1 MRIGIT
7 IAIAFQALRRNVM
20 RSTLTAL
27 GIIIGVAAVIAM
39 VGIGNGAKSQVEAQI
54 AGLGQNIIL
63 VWPGTSN
70 TGGLRGGWGSGSS
83 LTRADATAIAR
94 EIPGVIG
101 VSSEMRSGAQVV
113 ANGLNWRTQVYGEEI
128 DYLQIRSWPLA
139 SGVMFTEQE
148 QNRSAKVAVI
158 GQTVAEQLFPD
169 EDPIGKTI
177 RLFNFTP
184 LRVIGVLSPK
194 GFNSFGQDQDDVV
207 IIPITSFLSRI
218 TWQRNLA
225 SILVQADAPE
235 HMERIQ
241 EGIHDLLA
249 ERRPGGRVDF
259 TVRNQVEIAEAAT
272 ATTRTM
278 TLLLGAIAGVSLLV
292 GGIGI
297 MNIMLVS
304 VTERTREIGIRL
316 AIGARSR
323 DVMLQFLT
331 EAVVLSAFGGLLGIS
346 LGVGMSQL
354 MSHLNGWPT
363 LISSDSMLI
372 AFAFSAAVGI
382 FFGYYPAR
390 KAALLDPIDALRY
403 E

>member
-1 MRIGIT
+1 MRLGIT
-7 IAIAFQALRRNVM
+7 IAIALQALRRNVM
-20 RSTLTAL
+20 RSALTAL

-54 AGLGQNIIL
+54 AGLGQNVIL
-63 VWPGTSN
+63 VWPGSDN
-70 TGGLRGGWGSGSS
+70 TGGLRGGAGSKGT
-83 LTRADATAIAR
+83 LTLEDSAAIAR
-94 EIPGVIG
+94 EVPGVIG
-101 VSSEMRSGAQVV
+101 VSAEMRDGTQIIG
-113 ANGLNWRTQVYGEEI
+113 NGLNWRTQVYGEEV

-139 SGVMFTEQE
+139 DGMMFTEQD
-148 QNRSAKVAVI
+148 QNTKAKVAVI
-158 GQTVAEQLFPD
+158 GHTVAEQLFPD
-169 EDPIGKTI
+169 ADPIGQS
-177 RLFNFTP
+177 
-184 LRVIGVLSPK
+184 LRISNAPYRIIGVLTSK
-194 GFNSFGQDQDDVV
+194 GVNAFGQDQDDVV
-207 IIPITSFLSRI
+207 ILPITTHMSRFNKAK
-218 TWQRNLA
+218 NLKA
-225 SILVQADAPE
+225 ILVQADEPE
-235 HMERIQ
+235 HITRIQ
-241 EGIHDLLA
+241 ESIHDLLT
-249 ERRPGGRVDF
+249 ERRPGGQVDF

-331 EAVVLSAFGGLLGIS
+331 ESVVLSAFGGLLGVA
-346 LGVGMSQL
+346 LGIGLSQL
-354 MSHLNGWPT
+354 MSRLNGWPT
-363 LISSDSMLI
+363 LISTDAMLI
-372 AFAFSAAVGI
+372 AVLFSATVGI

>member
-1 MRIGIT
+1 MRLGIT
-7 IAIAFQALRRNVM
+7 IAIALQALRRNVM
-20 RSTLTAL
+20 RSALTAL
-27 GIIIGVAAVIAM
+27 GIIIGVGAVIAM

-54 AGLGQNIIL
+54 QGLGQNVIL
-63 VWPGTSN
+63 IWPGTST
-70 TGGLRGGWGSGSS
+70 TGGLRGGWGSSSS
-83 LTRADATAIAR
+83 LTRADAQAIER

-101 VSSEMRSGAQVV
+101 VSSEMRGRSQVV
-113 ANGLNWRTQVYGEEI
+113 ANGLNWNTQVLGEEV

-139 SGVMFTEQE
+139 DGMMFTEHDQDR
-148 QNRSAKVAVI
+148 QAKVAVI
-158 GQTVAEQLFPD
+158 GKTVAEQLFPD
-169 EDPIGKTI
+169 EDPVGQTI
-177 RLFNFTP
+177 RLHGYFPF
-184 LRVIGVLSPK
+184 RIVGVLTAK
-194 GFNSFGQDQDDVV
+194 GFNSFGQDQDDV
-207 IIPITSFLSRI
+207 IILPITSYLSRFS
-218 TWQRNLA
+218 WQRNLS

-241 EGIHDLLA
+241 EAITDLLA

-331 EAVVLSAFGGLLGIS
+331 ESVVLSAFGGLLGVG
-346 LGVGMSQL
+346 LGVGMSEL
-354 MSHLNGWPT
+354 MSRLNGWPT
-363 LISSDSMLI
+363 LVSTDAMLI
-372 AFAFSAAVGI
+372 AVLFSAAVGI

>member
-1 MRIGIT
+1 VRLGIT
-7 IAIAFQALRRNVM
+7 IAIALQALRRNVM
-20 RSTLTAL
+20 RSALTAL

-54 AGLGQNIIL
+54 AGLGQNVIL
-63 VWPGTSN
+63 IWPGTST
-70 TGGLRGGWGSGSS
+70 TGGLRGGWGSGST
-83 LTRADATAIAR
+83 LTRADAQAIAR

-101 VSSEMRSGAQVV
+101 VSAEMRGGAQIV
-113 ANGLNWRTQVYGEEI
+113 ANGLNWRSQVLGEEI

-139 SGVMFTEQE
+139 DGMMFTEQD
-148 QNRSAKVAVI
+148 QDRYGKVAVI

-169 EDPIGKTI
+169 DDPVGQTI
-177 RLFNFTP
+177 RIFNSPF
-184 LRVIGVLSPK
+184 RVIGILSSK

-207 IIPITSFLSRI
+207 ILPITSYLSRFS
-218 TWQRNLA
+218 WQRNLS

-235 HMERIQ
+235 HMPRIQ
-241 EGIHDLLA
+241 EAIEDLLA
-249 ERRPGGRVDF
+249 ERRPGGRIDF

-331 EAVVLSAFGGLLGIS
+331 ESVVLSAFGGLLGVA
-346 LGVGMSQL
+346 LGIGLSQL
-354 MSHLNGWPT
+354 MSRLNGWPT
-363 LISSDSMLI
+363 LVSTDAMLI
-372 AFAFSAAVGI
+372 AVLFSAAVGI

>member
-1 MRIGIT
+1 MRLGIT
-7 IAIAFQALRRNVM
+7 ITIALQALRRNVM
-20 RSTLTAL
+20 RSALTAL

-54 AGLGQNIIL
+54 AGLGQNVIL
-63 VWPGTSN
+63 VWPGSDN
-70 TGGLRGGWGSGSS
+70 TGGLRGGSGSKGT
-83 LTRADATAIAR
+83 LTLDDSAAIAR
-94 EIPGVIG
+94 EVPGVIG
-101 VSSEMRSGAQVV
+101 ISAEMRDGTQVIG
-113 ANGLNWRTQVYGEEI
+113 NGLNWRTQVYGEEV

-139 SGVMFTEQE
+139 EGIMFTEQD
-148 QNRSAKVAVI
+148 QNTKAKVAVI
-158 GQTVAEQLFPD
+158 GQTVAEQLFP
-169 EDPIGKTI
+169 ETDPIGQTL
-177 RLFNFTP
+177 RLSNVP
-184 LRVIGVLSPK
+184 YRIIGVLTSK
-194 GFNSFGQDQDDVV
+194 GVNAFGQDQDDVV
-207 IIPITSFLSRI
+207 ILPITTHISRFNKAK
-218 TWQRNLA
+218 NLKA
-225 SILVQADAPE
+225 ILVQADAPE
-235 HMERIQ
+235 HIGRIQ
-241 EGIHDLLA
+241 ESIHDLLA
-249 ERRPGGRVDF
+249 DRRHGQVDF

-331 EAVVLSAFGGLLGIS
+331 ESVVLSAFGGLLGVA
-346 LGVGMSQL
+346 LGIGLSQL
-354 MSHLNGWPT
+354 MSRLNGWPT
-363 LISSDSMLI
+363 LVSTDAMLI
-372 AFAFSAAVGI
+372 AVLFSATVGI

>member
-1 MRIGIT
+1 VRIGIT
-7 IAIAFQALRRNVM
+7 IAIALQALRRNIM

-63 VWPGTSN
+63 VWPGASN
-70 TGGLRGGWGSGSS
+70 TGGLRGGWGSSS
-83 LTRADATAIAR
+83 TLSRADAAAIAR

-101 VSSEMRSGAQVV
+101 VSSEMRSFGQIV
-113 ANGLNWRTQVYGEEI
+113 ANGLNWRASVYGEEV

-139 SGVMFTEQE
+139 SGVMFSEQE
-148 QNRSAKVAVI
+148 QARYAKVAVI
-158 GQTVAEQLFPD
+158 GQTVAEQLFP
-169 EDPIGKTI
+169 EDDPVGKTI
-177 RLFNFTP
+177 RIFSTP
-184 LRVIGVLSPK
+184 FRVIGVLSPK

-207 IIPITSFLSRI
+207 ILPITSFLSRF